1 MRFFGE
7 IEGTTAGV
15 SFHDRRTLARSG
27 IHRPLQGGICGGADG
42 AESVVVSGG
51 YADDQD
57 NGWEV
62 IYTGHGG
69 QDPNSKQQIA
79 DQKWTI
85 GNAGL
90 RANCIEGRPV
100 RLVRG
105 AHRGSDFAPASGL
118 RYDGLFR
125 VHSYWQ
131 EREKNGF
138 QICRFRLLADSD
150 GGEER
155 AFSPPA
161 AVSQPVKRT
170 TSTIQRIVRNTEVT
184 SRVKDYHLHACQVCG
199 TKLQTPGGLYAEGAH
214 IKALGQPHN
223 GPDIEANVLCLCPN
237 CHVLFD
243 SGAVMI
249 NDNFTLIGVSG
260 SLRLARKHFIDV
272 AYISHH
278 RNHFKTRL

>member
-1 MRFFGE
+1 MRVFGE
-7 IEGTTAGV
+7 IEGIPVGV
-15 SFHDRRTLARSG
+15 NFSDRRTLAGSG

-42 AESVVVSGG
+42 AESIVISGG

-69 QDPNSKQQIA
+69 RDPNSGRQVA
-79 DQKWTI
+79 DQEWTA

-105 AHRGSDFAPASGL
+105 AHRGSDFAPKSGF

-125 VHSYWQ
+125 IDSYWQ
-131 EREKNGF
+131 EPGKDSF
-138 QICRFRLLADSD
+138 LICRFRLLAD
-150 GGEER
+150 GGEEK
-155 AFSPPA
+155 ASPKPA
-161 AVSQPVKRT
+161 VVSQPVKRA

-184 SRVKDYHLHACQVCG
+184 SRVKDYHLHACQFCG
-199 TKLQTPGGLYAEGAH
+199 TKLQTPGGFYAEGAH

-249 NDNFTLIGVSG
+249 NDDFTLIGLLG
-260 SLRLARKHFIDV
+260 SLRLAREHFIDV
-272 AYISHH
+272 AYVSHH
-278 RNHFKTRL
+278 RNHFKIRL